1 MYKIHS
7 HNYSIMLKSIKNFT
21 WKEHNHRLLKVELSC
36 FWKQQNIAMYA
47 TSCMLYFQHNTI
59 LFYDPDTSYQMPK
72 LSLRE
77 YHIFCFYFDKHTISL
92 QINIKTL

>member
-21 WKEHNHRLLKVELSC
+21 WKGHNHRLLKVELSC